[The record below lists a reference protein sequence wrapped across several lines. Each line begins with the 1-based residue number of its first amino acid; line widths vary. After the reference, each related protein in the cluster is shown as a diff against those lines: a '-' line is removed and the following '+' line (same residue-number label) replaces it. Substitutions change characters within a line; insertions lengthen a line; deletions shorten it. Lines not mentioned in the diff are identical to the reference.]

1 MLAPAPTR
9 PFRVAKRWPSPRAPA
24 ASAGRSV
31 PRRAA
36 TKAGTTQDPTKRPQD
51 EADVTLLRP
60 ATRRGVRQRPLRPRG
75 TPGTRPSR
83 CESTSAGHVSPY
95 RPQDQT
101 GYRSAAGSA
110 SAAAPASAGRGPGAG
125 GRHEEPQGRDRGPI
139 SVDPLPDQ
147 PRRQLRRGPT
157 ALGKRAPDSPKSGPP
172 GRTPPGA
179 RARPR
184 SVPSGPPCPPPPRRS
199 LRASP
204 PDRKALPPAVRL
216 HPRKTT
222 DSRRQVAAD
231 GVFRSIGNPSG
242 GSLSRSKDRGSMSP
256 ASTASKTGISNG
268 TSGPAWKE
276 PPTELRPAH
285 RLLQPP
291 TSGVN

>member
-75 TPGTRPSR
+75 TLGTRPSR

-110 SAAAPASAGRGPGAG
+110 SAAAPASAGRGPGAAMKNRRAEIADRSQSIPSRISRVASYAAG
-125 GRHEEPQGRDRGPI
+125 PRPLGSAHPIPRNRVHPAEPHPAPEQGQEAFRPGHRALRHHVVRCGQVHRTVRRCR
-139 SVDPLPDQ
+139 PLFDSILAKP
-147 PRRQLRRGPT
+147 PT
-157 ALGKRAPDSPKSGPP
+157 AVGK
-172 GRTPPGA
+172 
-179 RARPR
+179 
-184 SVPSGPPCPPPPRRS
+184 
-199 LRASP
+199 
-204 PDRKALPPAVRL
+204 
-216 HPRKTT
+216 
-222 DSRRQVAAD
+222 
-231 GVFRSIGNPSG
+231 
-242 GSLSRSKDRGSMSP
+242 
-256 ASTASKTGISNG
+256 
-268 TSGPAWKE
+268 
-276 PPTELRPAH
+276 LRP
-285 RLLQPP
+285 
-291 TSGVN
+291 TGSSGQSEIRPAAAFRVRRTEVQ